1 MFMVNGLNCGKDQD
15 MILTCPQCETQY
27 FAEDSTIGES
37 GRTVKC
43 AACGHN
49 WFVSPEGGA
58 LPNTAAPA
66 PAAHEVYR
74 ERVRE
79 QRRRK
84 SRFASLLS
92 WIVTASVFFALGV
105 TAIIFRNDVVKIWPE
120 AATAY
125 RQVGFTVNR
134 FGLEFSE
141 IERSRTFNDTVP
153 VVTVT
158 GQATN
163 VARSKV
169 DTPNVQ
175 VKLKDERGNTV
186 ATRVSAITPRNLG
199 KGQAGSFIVVLEQAP
214 VESFKIELS
223 FVDPD
228 EVPVTPGPTAPA
240 AAGDS
245 DDSVANEIGSPA
257 E

>member
-1 MFMVNGLNCGKDQD
+1 

-58 LPNTAAPA
+58 RPSTTAPA

-79 QRRRK
+79 QRRHK

-105 TAIIFRNDVVKIWPE
+105 TAIIFRNDVVKMWPE

-134 FGLEFSE
+134 FGLEFSD

-158 GQATN
+158 GSATN
-163 VARSKV
+163 VARSQI

-175 VKLKDERGNTV
+175 VRLKDERGRTV
-186 ATRVSAITPRNLG
+186 ATRVSAITPPTLG
-199 KGQAGSFIVVLEQAP
+199 KGQEGNFVVVLEQAP
-214 VESFKIELS
+214 VESFEIELS

-228 EVPVTPGPTAPA
+228 EVPVTPDQAAPVTA
-240 AAGDS
+240 
-245 DDSVANEIGSPA
+245 DDAVESVESEGSPA